1 MKKTITLLSL
11 LLCLSFSNST
21 HAQSDPFIG
30 QISMFAGN
38 FAPRGWAL
46 CDGQLLPISQYSALF
61 SILGTT
67 YGGDGET
74 TFALPDLRGRVPMHE
89 GSGPG
94 LTNRPLGQKF
104 GSETNTLAVN
114 QMPSHSHTVNAV
126 TDDGNQSVPT
136 GNLPA
141 GTKVLDKEYSNAAS
155 NTTMNANMINANGD
169 NQPVNNI
176 QPVLVINYI
185 IALEGVY
192 PSRN

>member
-74 TFALPDLRGRVPMHE
+74 TFALPDLRGRVPMHAGN
-89 GSGPG
+89 GSG
-94 LTNRPLGQKF
+94 LTSRQLGQKF
-104 GSETNTLAVN
+104 GSETNTLTVN

-192 PSRN
+192 PSSN

>member
-1 MKKTITLLSL
+1 MKKKITLLSL

-21 HAQSDPFIG
+21 QAQSDPFIG

-38 FAPRGWAL
+38 FAPRGWAF

-67 YGGDGET
+67 YGGDGRT
-74 TFALPDLRGRVPMHE
+74 TFALPDLRGRVPMHN
-89 GSGPG
+89 GNGPG
-94 LTNRPLGQKF
+94 LTSRQLGQKF
-104 GSETNTLAVN
+104 GSETNTLTVN

-126 TDDGNQSVPT
+126 TEDGNQSVPI

-155 NTTMNANMINANGD
+155 NTTMNANMINASGN

-185 IALEGVY
+185 IALQGVY